1 MPNTIGLDTLLAP
14 AGNENAYYTDQMR
27 AWRDALLAESDW
39 TQMPDSPLTDSKKA
53 EWATYR
59 QQLRDFPE
67 TWSPADTVNFPDK
80 PS

>member
-1 MPNTIGLDTLLAP
+1 MNLRNELLDPETIPNEWLIERMKDQRNLLLM
-14 AGNENAYYTDQMR
+14 Q
-27 AWRDALLAESDW
+27 SDW
-39 TQMPDSPLTDSKKA
+39 TQVVDSALTDSKKA

-67 TWSPADTVNFPDK
+67 TWTPADTVNFPDQ

>member
-1 MPNTIGLDTLLAP
+1 MNLRNELLDPEIIPNEWLIERMKDQRNLLLM
-14 AGNENAYYTDQMR
+14 Q
-27 AWRDALLAESDW
+27 SDW
-39 TQMPDSPLTDSKKA
+39 TQVVDSALTDSKKA

-67 TWSPADTVNFPDK
+67 TWSPADTVNFPDQ